1 MPEDQTTQIYGPI
14 ATDLA
19 LVEELLES
27 VKSVDIS
34 ALQKMLEHA
43 LESRGKRLRPALVL
57 LAGTFGN
64 YDLNKLVPLGTA
76 IELLHTASLVH
87 DDVID
92 SAENRRGKPTANSL
106 FDNASVSYTHLT
118 LPTICSV

>member
-14 ATDLA
+14 AKDLA

-43 LESRGKRLRPALVL
+43 LESRGKRLRPGIVL
-57 LAGTFGN
+57 LISRA
-64 YDLNKLVPLGTA
+64 
-76 IELLHTASLVH
+76 
-87 DDVID
+87 
-92 SAENRRGKPTANSL
+92 
-106 FDNASVSYTHLT
+106 LT
-118 LPTICSV
+118 CMTNIFKNTII

>member
-106 FDNASVSYTHLT
+106 FDNA
-118 LPTICSV
+118 

>member
-1 MPEDQTTQIYGPI
+1 MTEIQTTQLYGPI
-14 ATDLA
+14 AEDLV
-19 LVEELLES
+19 LVEDLLES
-27 VKSVDIS
+27 AKRVDIF
-34 ALQKMLEHA
+34 ALRKMLEHA

-57 LAGTFGN
+57 LAGTFGE

-92 SAENRRGKPTANSL
+92 GADNRRGKPTANSL
-106 FDNASVSYTHLT
+106 FNNALRIPHPSGKK
-118 LPTICSV
+118 